1 MTRHSATISG
11 LAICPCAAATAIS
24 SVRLLPHRN
33 MNQAIGLDALNF
45 TPAGAREGFGP
56 FLGVYLQHQG
66 FDPAR
71 TGFAMSL
78 AGLAG
83 IVATAPL
90 GALIDRIMAKRAAVV
105 LAVFCIAAGAGLVV
119 ASRQLWLVAAGQVLI
134 GIAESS
140 LAPLVAA
147 LTLGLVGRELYADRA
162 ARNEAFNHAGN
173 AANAAVAA
181 LLGYCLG
188 LGYVAAAI
196 GFMALATGA
205 VMLIVDPKRIDHV
218 AARGGNAA
226 DGPAWWQSKQIL
238 LLAGTAFAFQTANG
252 AMLPFIAQALTTQ
265 GNDPSL
271 TTGAMTVT
279 AQVSM
284 IGAALIVPHL
294 SRRVGQPV
302 VLGSALLLVV
312 ARAALA
318 ACGQAWWNIADVQ
331 VMEGLSMGLAG
342 VAIPALA
349 ADIMAD
355 TGHAGGGLGG
365 VMMAYGAGAALSP
378 ALAGLVAQEFGFP
391 TAFLALGAVAAIGLL
406 FWILGLRTQAGA
418 IQEKPLTPSADK
430 AA

>member
-1 MTRHSATISG
+1 
-11 LAICPCAAATAIS
+11 
-24 SVRLLPHRN
+24 
-33 MNQAIGLDALNF
+33 MNQALSLDAFNF
-45 TPAGAREGFGP
+45 TLAGAREGFGP

-83 IVATAPL
+83 IAATAPL
-90 GALIDRIMAKRAAVV
+90 GALIDRITAKRAAVV
-105 LAVFCIAAGAGLVV
+105 LAVICIALGALLVV
-119 ASRQLWLVAAGQVLI
+119 ASKQLWIVAAGQVLI
-134 GIAESS
+134 GVADSS

-147 LTLGLVGRELYADRA
+147 LTLGLVGSELYADRV

-173 AANAAVAA
+173 AANAVLAA
-181 LLGYCLG
+181 LLGYYLG

-196 GFMALATGA
+196 GVMALATGA

-226 DGPAWWQSKQIL
+226 DSPAWWRSTPIL
-238 LLAGTAFAFQTANG
+238 LLAATVFAFQTANG
-252 AMLPFIAQALTTQ
+252 AMLPFIAQALTSQ
-265 GNDPSL
+265 GDDPSL

-284 IGAALIVPHL
+284 IGAALFVPRL
-294 SRRVGQPV
+294 SRRVGQRV
-302 VLGSALLLVV
+302 VLGSAMLLVV
-312 ARAALA
+312 VRAALA
-318 ACGQAWWNIADVQ
+318 ACGPNWWDIAVVQ
-331 VMEGLSMGLAG
+331 VLEGLSMGLAG
-342 VAIPALA
+342 VAIPALVA
-349 ADIMAD
+349 EITAG

-378 ALAGLVAQEFGFP
+378 ALAGLVAQEFGFSA
-391 TAFLALGAVAAIGLL
+391 AFLALGAVAAIGLL
-406 FWILGLRTQAGA
+406 IWIIGLRTQAEGF
-418 IQEKPLTPSADK
+418 QHKPQAPSTSK